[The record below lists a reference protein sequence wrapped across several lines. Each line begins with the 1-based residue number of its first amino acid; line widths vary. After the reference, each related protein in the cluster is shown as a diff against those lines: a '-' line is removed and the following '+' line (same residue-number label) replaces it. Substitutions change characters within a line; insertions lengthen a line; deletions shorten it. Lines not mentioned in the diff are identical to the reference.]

1 MKLKKV
7 LSMKLGLNLSRQKDK
22 EDIPIY
28 TNKDMLDDLEQI
40 EVDKPEE
47 VIIPFEDRTHTV
59 HSGDVVYNFINSMCG
74 IVSQKHDGKSINQ
87 NFAKIIFDDKHIDS
101 KFICYLLNESSEI
114 EKQKFISLQGSIIK
128 KLSPSVIYEFD
139 VRLPDLEQ
147 QQLIGNLYFDWL
159 KRQALIKKE
168 QELEDKMMKE
178 MLNKLTI
185 MEK

>member
-47 VIIPFEDRTHTV
+47 AIIPFEDGTHTV
-59 HSGDVVYNFINSMCG
+59 HSGDVVYN
-74 IVSQKHDGKSINQ
+74 DGKSINQ